1 MFTTNQLAA
10 VLLSLLVVGSLAGVA
25 VAQQGPAAGGAVV
38 VDEGETFDGDL
49 DAVGGT
55 VVIAGTVTGDVSATA
70 GTVLVAETGVI
81 NGNLDA
87 VAGSVTLEGTVG
99 GDVSLAGGA
108 VFVRDTAD
116 VGGSLD
122 AAGDT
127 VQLDG
132 AVAGTVRVGAN
143 ELAVGPTARVGGSLE
158 YDAAT
163 ATVDSAAAVDS
174 GVRQVDGLVVAT
186 PVVAGTPFQFGQF
199 EGPVI
204 PDWVVSGYWLLAN
217 FVVGAIIVL
226 VAPDFARRVTGLGT
240 KKAVRSGGVG
250 LLAIVAVPIVLLL
263 LLLTI
268 VGIPLSL
275 AGGVGFLLALWVAGI
290 YGALVLGTWL
300 LSLADYDNRW
310 VALFAG
316 LFVLAVLDFVPL
328 GGVLEFVVL
337 LVGLGAFALAL
348 RGESANDGDESV
360 SAPDE
365 GPQEGSPMA

>member
-1 MFTTNQLAA
+1 MFTTKQLVA
-10 VLLSLLVVGSLAGVA
+10 LLVSLLVVGSLAGVA
-25 VAQQGPAAGGAVV
+25 AAQQGPSAGGAVV
-38 VDEGETFDGDL
+38 VDEGETVDGDL

-55 VVIAGTVTGDVSATA
+55 VVVAGTVTGDVSATA
-70 GTVLVAETGVI
+70 GTVLVTETGVV

-87 VAGSVTLEGTVG
+87 VAGSATLEG
-99 GDVSLAGGA
+99 S
-108 VFVRDTAD
+108 
-116 VGGSLD
+116 VGGSL
-122 AAGDT
+122 A
-127 VQLDG
+127 
-132 AVAGTVRVGAN
+132 
-143 ELAVGPTARVGGSLE
+143 

-163 ATVDSAAAVDS
+163 ATVDAAAVVDG
-174 GVRQVDGLVVAT
+174 GVRQVDDLAVAA

-204 PDWVVSGYWLLAN
+204 PGWVVSGYWFLAN

-226 VAPDFARRVTGLGT
+226 VAPGFAGRVTGLGT
-240 KKAVRSGGVG
+240 KQAVRSGGVG
-250 LLAIVAVPIVLLL
+250 LLAIVAIPIVLLL

-275 AGGVGFLLALWVAGI
+275 AGGVGFLLVLWVAGV

-328 GGVLEFVVL
+328 GGILEFVVL

-348 RGESANDGDESV
+348 RGESADDGDESV

-365 GPQEGSPMA
+365 GPREGSPMA